1 VWILLEKQ
9 THDCKSVSILVG
21 LSVAWAFVFLLPKEM
36 GSGTAMGVC
45 IKENETNCVRLAVLE
60 EKELVIETERM
71 SLTVIEKMKSLNC
84 QRG

>member
-1 VWILLEKQ
+1 VWILLAKW
-9 THDCKSVSILVG
+9 THDCKSVSVSVG
-21 LSVAWAFVFLLPKEM
+21 LSVSWIVVFLLPKEM

-45 IKENETNCVRLAVLE
+45 IKENETDCVRLAILE

-71 SLTVIEKMKSLNC
+71 SSTVIEKTKSLNC